1 MINSITGESDKEG
14 YLLFFDA
21 LEGNCSIYSS
31 RSTSSGNKTSVVTDD
46 HIKSGNRNTDIPGA
60 DATAKSNVKPKI
72 FFSELSTAE
81 LLLLCQQSIAEAEIK
96 FAGTRM
102 NNEGTN
108 SESRNCSSSS
118 GGSGS
123 YSDVNL
129 PIDTARYKSIPKV
142 GDTSVGETL
151 QGSTKT
157 RNGNSQ
163 LYFGNAPSSSDRRQ
177 KSMKQRGKGVIILVQ
192 LVTSTFRHLS
202 LPRSKIASVML
213 LVRLSLICCD
223 DEVVLKRVLPCL
235 LVALSD
241 PSSPVRAIA
250 IRALTAVITSVQ
262 SISSFESNFFQQYL
276 FAPLSAVARDMEIP
290 VRLAFSECL
299 GSLAET
305 ARRFLE
311 RSHLLAL
318 TRAASDT
325 RAAAA
330 AAAAALH
337 KRNHSKSNS
346 DCPVSSLSVP
356 EVLFTD
362 CHVQFPYD
370 SKVRSLH
377 DQVIRW
383 IRDVSSAPYLSAHTQ
398 KGDRD
403 FPKPLHGSLTSS
415 TGSSIVKRALLEDI
429 GRLCIFFGQE
439 ATTDLLLTQILT
451 FLNDQ
456 VSIYSCT
463 EHVILPFHYY
473 YLSY

>member
-1 MINSITGESDKEG
+1 M
-14 YLLFFDA
+14 
-21 LEGNCSIYSS
+21 
-31 RSTSSGNKTSVVTDD
+31 
-46 HIKSGNRNTDIPGA
+46 
-60 DATAKSNVKPKI
+60 
-72 FFSELSTAE
+72 
-81 LLLLCQQSIAEAEIK
+81 LCQQSIAEAEIK
-96 FAGTRM
+96 FAGARI
-102 NNEGTN
+102 GTKSTGN
-108 SESRNCSSSS
+108 STGGSRDNDS
-118 GGSGS
+118 GGN
-123 YSDVNL
+123 SDDNL
-129 PIDTARYKSIPKV
+129 PIDTFQSTTIPK
-142 GDTSVGETL
+142 GGGTSVREALKVSIKNG
-151 QGSTKT
+151 
-157 RNGNSQ
+157 NGNSQ
-163 LYFGNAPSSSDRRQ
+163 LYFG
-177 KSMKQRGKGVIILVQ
+177 KSRSPLDQREKSTKQRGKGVIILVQ

-202 LPRSKIASVML
+202 LPRSKIASTML
-213 LVRLSLICCD
+213 LVRLSLFCCD

-250 IRALTAVITSVQ
+250 IRALTVVITSVH

-276 FAPLSAVARDMEIP
+276 FAPLSAVARDVEIP

-330 AAAAALH
+330 ALH

-346 DCPVSSLSVP
+346 DGPATSPSAP

-403 FPKPLHGSLTSS
+403 FSKPIHGSLTSS

-456 VSIYSCT
+456 VSICDCI
-463 EHVILPFHYY
+463 EHSVLPLYCYY
-473 YLSY
+473 VRH